1 MNNESTKTAKSE
13 QIFLLIMFFAMVIW
27 GSSWISA
34 KIITHEA
41 PPEVIVFWRLLITFA
56 SFIPIV
62 YIKEKRFVFD
72 KKALLWSLVAGTLLA
87 GYNQLFF
94 LGLKTGLPGKGGII
108 VTTLNPLFTFL
119 ITITIL
125 KHRVTSRQLIGLSLG
140 VIGSLAL
147 LQVWNLTL
155 DDLWKSGNLFFIISA
170 FGWAALTVIS
180 QQGLKSVS
188 FITFSFYMYGVSALV
203 SYFFSIPH
211 DPLSYI
217 ESGSANFWWHMIYLS
232 VIVVSFATTMYF
244 FATDKIGSN
253 RASSFTF
260 LVPFTA
266 VGMSWYYFGEQPQ
279 LFTILGGV
287 LALLAIWMINKK

>member
-1 MNNESTKTAKSE
+1 MGSNEFKSNKNE
-13 QIFLLIMFFAMVIW
+13 TIFLIIMFFAMVIW

-34 KIITHEA
+34 KIITKDA
-41 PPEVIVFWRLLITFA
+41 PPEVIVFWRLILTFM

-62 YIKEKRFVFD
+62 YFKEKKFIFEPR
-72 KKALLWSLVAGTLLA
+72 ALVWSILAGALLA

-119 ITITIL
+119 LTITFL
-125 KHRVTSRQLIGLSLG
+125 KQMISRRQLIGLLLG
-140 VIGSLAL
+140 VLGSLAL
-147 LQVWNLTL
+147 LQIWNISI
-155 DDLWKSGNLFFIISA
+155 DDLLRSGNLYFIISA
-170 FGWAALTVIS
+170 FGWAVLTVIS
-180 QQGLKSVS
+180 QQGLKRVS
-188 FITFSFYMYGVSALV
+188 FITFSFYMYGTSAVL
-203 SYFFSIPH
+203 SYLFAIPH
-211 DPLSYI
+211 DPISYI
-217 ESGSANFWWHMIYLS
+217 ESGSATFWWHMIYLS

-266 VGMSWYYFGEQPQ
+266 VTMSWYYFGEQPQ

-287 LALLAIWMINKK
+287 LALLAIWLINKK